1 VIIPNKVSRTGSE
14 ALLSSGKL
22 INQLDE
28 MVFGL
33 AALAGVSVTAMGV
46 RPVASATSADSIS
59 EFIGIIEYCHA
70 ISWLT
75 FLGMLVT

>member
-1 VIIPNKVSRTGSE
+1 VIIPNKVSRTGSK
-14 ALLSSGKL
+14 ALLSLGKL

-33 AALAGVSVTAMGV
+33 AALAGVSVTAIGV

-59 EFIGIIEYCHA
+59 GFTGIIEYYHA

-75 FLGMLVT
+75 FLGMLVI